1 MNLLLGFFLSAIP
14 LFIMIGIVVFALR
27 KLSHRTQP
35 VDSTEQPVRLFFQY
49 ALAFGLFIIFTVG
62 IAGLLSRILDT
73 ANIVNADQSS
83 LASNL
88 AFVVVGGPLLAGIII
103 WLRKSI
109 SQNPSDGHGPVPTL
123 FATLAATIS
132 LLVFMTSAIAA
143 LHNLINAD
151 QFAGV
156 SAAKAIVW
164 GSAWLIVLKISN
176 SVIPKND
183 FRIQYFVGSAITAL
197 ASLIALIQVLS
208 GVFSALLLQKRFL
221 GNQPLLLV
229 SPVNPL
235 EIGLGTLAIS
245 GALWFYY
252 WIRNANTIKSDTLW
266 LAYVLIAGVGGTL
279 ILAITSLSVS
289 LYQVLVWFFGEPY
302 NQKIAEHFAGIPLSL
317 AVASAGL
324 IFWWYHKSLLPTNSE
339 RNDIQRTYE
348 YLMAAISLIASAIG
362 ISIVIV
368 ALIEASTSQA
378 ILAGSSAINTL
389 LGAAT
394 VIAVAGPIWW
404 HFWNRIQKV
413 AKSSPES
420 EHGSPI
426 RRIYLFLLFGV
437 GGVVAII
444 SLITIV
450 YQIFNSLLGSG
461 LGANTLNEMR
471 SAIGILAS
479 TGIVAAYHWEIYR
492 HEKDVEVFKAPV
504 IANVL
509 IVGPK
514 NLDLIQTIAQTTGS
528 RVSYLQSAN
537 SDELTWPVENV
548 VELVNQ
554 NKGQDLL
561 IFLESAGVKVIPIAR

>member
-208 GVFSALLLQKRFL
+208 GVFSALLLQKMFL
-221 GNQPLLLV
+221 VNQPLLLV

-266 LAYVLIAGVGGTL
+266 LGYVLIAGVGGSL
-279 ILAITSLSVS
+279 ILTITSLSVS

-504 IANVL
+504 IANIL

-514 NLDLIQTIAQTTGS
+514 NLDLIQTIAQTTGA

-561 IFLESAGVKVIPIAR
+561 IFLESAGVKVIPIVR

>member
-324 IFWWYHKSLLPTNSE
+324 MFWWYHKSLLPTNSE

-514 NLDLIQTIAQTTGS
+514 NLDLIQTIAQTTGA

-561 IFLESAGVKVIPIAR
+561 ILLESTGVKVIPIAR

>member
-208 GVFSALLLQKRFL
+208 GVFSALLLQKMFL
-221 GNQPLLLV
+221 VNQPLLLV

-514 NLDLIQTIAQTTGS
+514 NLDLIQTIAQTTGA

-561 IFLESAGVKVIPIAR
+561 ILLESTGVKVIPIAR

>member
-208 GVFSALLLQKRFL
+208 GVFSALLLQKMFL
-221 GNQPLLLV
+221 VNQPLLLV

-324 IFWWYHKSLLPTNSE
+324 MFWWYHKSLLPTNSE

-514 NLDLIQTIAQTTGS
+514 NLDLIQTIAQTTGA

-548 VELVNQ
+548 VEHVNQ

>member
-208 GVFSALLLQKRFL
+208 GVFSALLLQKMFL
-221 GNQPLLLV
+221 VNQPLLLV

-266 LAYVLIAGVGGTL
+266 LGYVLIAGVGGSL

-492 HEKDVEVFKAPV
+492 HEKDVEVFKAPA
-504 IANVL
+504 IANIL

-514 NLDLIQTIAQTTGS
+514 NLDLIQAIAQTTGA

-561 IFLESAGVKVIPIAR
+561 IFLESAGVKVIPIVR

>member
-14 LFIMIGIVVFALR
+14 LLIMIGIVVFALR

-88 AFVVVGGPLLAGIII
+88 AFVVVGGPLLAGNII
-103 WLRKSI
+103 WLRKSLL
-109 SQNPSDGHGPVPTL
+109 QNPSDGHGPVPTL

-132 LLVFMTSAIAA
+132 LLVFMTTAIAA

-266 LAYVLIAGVGGTL
+266 LGYVLIAGVGGTL

-324 IFWWYHKSLLPTNSE
+324 MFWWYHKSLLPTNSE

-450 YQIFNSLLGSG
+450 YQIFNGLLGSG

-492 HEKDVEVFKAPV
+492 HEKDIEVFKAPV
-504 IANVL
+504 IASVL

-514 NLDLIQTIAQTTGS
+514 NLDLIQTIAQTTGA

-537 SDELTWPVENV
+537 SDELTWSVENV

-561 IFLESAGVKVIPIAR
+561 ILLESAGVKVIPIAR

>member
-164 GSAWLIVLKISN
+164 GSAWLFVLKISN

-208 GVFSALLLQKRFL
+208 GVFSALLLQKMFL
-221 GNQPLLLV
+221 VNQPLLLV
-229 SPVNPL
+229 SPLNPL

-266 LAYVLIAGVGGTL
+266 LGYVLIAGVGGSL

-504 IANVL
+504 IANIL

-514 NLDLIQTIAQTTGS
+514 NLDLIQTIAQTTGA

-561 IFLESAGVKVIPIAR
+561 IFLESAGVKVIPIVR

>member
-14 LFIMIGIVVFALR
+14 LFIIIGIVVFALR

-109 SQNPSDGHGPVPTL
+109 SQNPSDGYGPVPTL

-132 LLVFMTSAIAA
+132 LLVFMSSAIAV

-151 QFAGV
+151 QFAGD

-164 GSAWLIVLKISN
+164 GSAWLLVLKISN

-208 GVFSALLLQKRFL
+208 GVFSALLLQKMFL

-229 SPVNPL
+229 SPVNTL

-266 LAYVLIAGVGGTL
+266 LGYVLIAGVGGTL

-324 IFWWYHKSLLPTNSE
+324 MFWWYHKSLLPTNSE

-450 YQIFNSLLGSG
+450 YQIFNGLLGSG

-514 NLDLIQTIAQTTGS
+514 NLDLIQTIAQTTGA

-537 SDELTWPVENV
+537 SDELIWPVENV

-561 IFLESAGVKVIPIAR
+561 ILLESAGVKVIPIAR